1 MSYEKPSWADED
13 HLAIQETAQKFFA
26 AELSPN
32 MDNWRKAGL
41 VDRAFWHK
49 AGETGLIGASVPEQ
63 YGGIG
68 GPMSFDAMIMLEH
81 ARTGDSGWGVYIQ
94 NIVIHYILAYGSE
107 KQKKDWLPRLV
118 SGEMIGA
125 IAMTEPGAGSD
136 LQGVRTQAVKQG
148 DHYVLNGSKTFIS
161 NGQNANLICVVAKTD
176 RSKAAHG
183 ISLIM
188 LETDGAD
195 GFRRGRNLEK
205 LGQKAADTSEL
216 FFEDVIIPADHL
228 LGESEGQGFAQLM
241 TQLPW
246 ERLLCGI
253 YAVGACDLALR
264 ETLTYVSERKAF
276 GRRIMDLQNTRFKLA
291 ECKTILEVTRTF
303 IDRCIEKID
312 QGALD
317 AATASM
323 AKYWGSEMHCKVMDE
338 CLQLFG
344 GYGYMLEY
352 PIAHLYADA
361 RVQRIYGGT
370 SEIMKELIARSLEVP

>member
-1 MSYEKPSWADED
+1 MIISEIQNKLALWAKDDPNRRFDRLLRLIANKDWLSEATRAV
-13 HLAIQETAQKFFA
+13 LASQGSK
-26 AELSPN
+26 S
-32 MDNWRKAGL
+32 
-41 VDRAFWHK
+41 
-49 AGETGLIGASVPEQ
+49 S
-63 YGGIG
+63 GIDG
-68 GPMSFDAMIMLEH
+68 I
-81 ARTGDSGWGVYIQ
+81 YIQ

-107 KQKKDWLPRLV
+107 KQKKGWLPRLI

-188 LETDGAD
+188 LETDGAE

-216 FFEDVIIPADHL
+216 FFEDVTVPVDHL

-253 YAVGACDLALR
+253 YAVGACDLAMQ
-264 ETLTYVSERKAF
+264 ETLSYVSERKAF

-312 QGALD
+312 RGELD

-344 GYGYMLEY
+344 GYGYMMEY
-352 PIAHLYADA
+352 PIAYLYAVA

>member
-1 MSYEKPSWADED
+1 MSYEKPSWANED
-13 HLAIQETAQKFFA
+13 HLAIQETAHKFFA
-26 AELSPN
+26 AEMSPN
-32 MDNWRKAGL
+32 MDRWRKAGI
-41 VDRAFWHK
+41 VDRSFWRK
-49 AGETGLIGASVPEQ
+49 AGETGLIGASVPEEF
-63 YGGIG
+63 GGIG

-81 ARTGDSGWGVYIQ
+81 GRTGDSGWGVYIQ

-107 KQKKDWLPRLV
+107 KQKKNWLPKLI

-136 LQGVRTQAVKQG
+136 LQGIRTQAVKQG
-148 DHYVLNGSKTFIS
+148 NHYVLNGSKTFIS
-161 NGQNANLICVVAKTD
+161 NGQNADLICVVAKTD
-176 RSKAAHG
+176 NSKAAHG

-188 LETDGAD
+188 LETGGAE

-216 FFEDVIIPADHL
+216 FFDDVIVPLDHL

-312 QGALD
+312 CDELD